1 VGGTQELAPGS
12 YTWQATPGDGFKFP
26 EGQVTSGE
34 FTVDPCVGTVVVTHG
49 DCIVGAVTA
58 FGSVTVVI
66 DPDSAVTLSIFDSA
80 SQVVGTFT
88 GTGG

>member
-1 VGGTQELAPGS
+1 L
-12 YTWQATPGDGFKFP
+12 
-26 EGQVTSGE
+26 
-34 FTVDPCVGTVVVTHG
+34 
-49 DCIVGAVTA
+49 IVGAVTA